1 MDKNRHID
9 QWDRVKDTEINQ
21 HRDSYL
27 NLDKDVKN
35 ICWRRKKAFL
45 TSGAGKTGYPYV
57 EE

>member
-45 TSGAGKTGYPYV
+45 TSGAGKTGYPYCR
-57 EE
+57 